1 MKSKIV
7 FSINKLAGIL
17 ALLCAIA
24 AQARA
29 DTITVTNTNDSGS
42 GSLRQALVD
51 ANDGDTIDFAVIG
64 TIGLTSG
71 ELLVDKSITIS
82 GPGAGELMVDGN
94 AKNRVFHV
102 GSGTTVTVSGLTI
115 TNGNASGFYPGNEG
129 GGVLNEGAT
138 LALNYC
144 AISGNSAE
152 NEGAGICNDSSG
164 GSASLQISDSVVSSN
179 SAPHGGGICNDARMG
194 GTAALELSNSTL
206 SGNSGVDAGAILTI
220 GDMGHT
226 ATVLNNCTVS
236 SNFVQTQGGG
246 ISCVVTDVPL
256 QRQVRSGFKT
266 RPAPQRYAG
275 NPSLSIVNSTISGNS
290 AGIGGGIY
298 DHALVGIANST
309 FSGNSA
315 GSGGGIYHD
324 GGVPPL
330 AIEISDTVLNAGAS
344 GENIFNNGGTV
355 TSLGYN
361 LSSDD
366 GSGYLTGPGD
376 QINTDPMLG
385 PLQDNGGPTF
395 THELLPSSPAIN
407 AGNPG
412 FTPPPFYD
420 QRGSGFDR
428 VVNGR
433 IDIGSFEVQGLT
445 PTPTPTPTPSATP
458 SATPTPTASPTTTPT
473 AIPRPTPTP
482 RARPAPHPRPSPP

>member
-1 MKSKIV
+1 MKSNIV
-7 FSINKLAGIL
+7 FNINRLAGIL

-24 AQARA
+24 AHARA

-51 ANDGDTIDFAVIG
+51 ANDGDTIDFAVTG

-82 GPGAGELMVDGN
+82 GPGAGKLVIDGN

-220 GDMGHT
+220 GDMGH
-226 ATVLNNCTVS
+226 ATTVIYNCTVS
-236 SNFVQTQGGG
+236 GNFVQTQGGG

-275 NPSLSIVNSTISGNS
+275 NPSLSIVNSTISSNS

-330 AIEISDTVLNAGAS
+330 AVGISDTVFNAGAS

-376 QINTDPMLG
+376 QINTDALLG

-395 THELLPSSPAIN
+395 THALLPGSPAID
-407 AGNPG
+407 AGDPS
-412 FTPPPFYD
+412 FTPPTVYD
-420 QRGSGFDR
+420 QRGQGFDR

-433 IDIGSFEVQGLT
+433 IDIGSFEVQELT
-445 PTPTPTPTPSATP
+445 PTPTPTPTPSVTP
-458 SATPTPTASPTTTPT
+458 SVTPTPTASPT
-473 AIPRPTPTP
+473 AAPRATPTP
-482 RARPAPHPRPSPP
+482 RPRPAPHPRPTPR

>member
-1 MKSKIV
+1 MKHNIASKI
-7 FSINKLAGIL
+7 S
-17 ALLCAIA
+17 AIA
-24 AQARA
+24 TVLGLLLTTRA
-29 DTITVTNTNDSGS
+29 HADIITVTNLNDRGS

-51 ANDGDTIDFAVIG
+51 ANDGDTITFAITG

-82 GPGAGELMVDGN
+82 GPGAGELVVDGN

-236 SNFVQTQGGG
+236 GNFVQTQGGG

-275 NPSLSIVNSTISGNS
+275 TPSLSIVNSTISGNS

-298 DHALVGIANST
+298 DHALVGIANGT

-330 AIEISDTVLNAGAS
+330 AAEISDTVFNAGAS
-344 GENIFNNGGTV
+344 GENIFNNDGTV

-376 QINTDPMLG
+376 QINTDPLLG

-395 THELLPSSPAIN
+395 THALLPGSPAIN
-407 AGNPG
+407 AGDPG
-412 FTPPPFYD
+412 FTPPPVYD
-420 QRGSGFDR
+420 QRGQGFDR

-445 PTPTPTPTPSATP
+445 PTPTPTPTAT
-458 SATPTPTASPTTTPT
+458 ATPTPTSTPT
-473 AIPRPTPTP
+473 ATATPTATPRVTPRPRPNP
-482 RARPAPHPRPSPP
+482 RPRPSPP